1 MKSHHE
7 ISKLCCKTAIF
18 RKNETITKPNIYTD
32 AKSKTKN
39 KIMHVFQE
47 EKSIPML
54 TGKNSQP
61 VILKL
66 DFCKRDS
73 KNTLILQIQTKSM
86 PLNRY
91 VKIN

>member
-1 MKSHHE
+1 
-7 ISKLCCKTAIF
+7 
-18 RKNETITKPNIYTD
+18 
-32 AKSKTKN
+32 
-39 KIMHVFQE
+39 MHVFQE